1 IMLEVMYEIPSR
13 LDVTKVAITRDVI
26 EKKEQPLLVTM
37 EARRKVN

>member
-1 IMLEVMYEIPSR
+1 MRFR

-26 EKKEQPLLVTM
+26 EKKEKPLLVTM